1 MPRGDGTGPM
11 GLGPMT
17 GRGTGYCAGYPYPG
31 FINTGFRRGYFG
43 WGRGRGWRNW
53 YQPTEIPT
61 RERAAYGL
69 SAWGRYPY
77 QPEQP
82 DKKEEKEMLNEELKS
97 LKEGIALIEKRLQD
111 LKGQKK

>member
-31 FINTGFRRGYFG
+31 FMNPGFRRGYFG

-53 YQPTEIPT
+53 YPTTEIPNQ
-61 RERAAYGL
+61 ERATYRL
-69 SAWGRYPY
+69 SPWGRYPN
-77 QPEQP
+77 QP

-97 LKEGIALIEKRLQD
+97 LKEGITAIEKRLQD

>member
-17 GRGTGYCAGYPYPG
+17 GRGAGYCTGYPSPR
-31 FINTGFRRGYFG
+31 FMNPGFRREYFG

-53 YQPTEIPT
+53 SGIPSQA
-61 RERAAYGL
+61 RATYGL
-69 SAWGRYPY
+69 SPWGEYF
-77 QPEQP
+77 EQP

-97 LKEGIALIEKRLQD
+97 LKEGITLIEKRLQD